1 MNEKRDDEV
10 VELAAT
16 AIRRFGGN
24 GWAGNYSRGFF
35 ASPFFCSPHN
45 FNRGRGLLRY
55 SVALADGDRDV
66 CDRRAWLFSAA

>member
-35 ASPFFCSPHN
+35 ASPFFCSPPN

-66 CDRRAWLFSAA
+66 CNRRAWLFSAA

>member
-16 AIRRFGGN
+16 AICRPGGN

-35 ASPFFCSPHN
+35 AAPFFGSPRN
-45 FNRGRGLLRY
+45 FNRRRGLLRY
-55 SVALADGDRDV
+55 SVALANGNPDV
-66 CDRRAWLFSAA
+66 CNCRAWLFSAA

>member
-16 AIRRFGGN
+16 AIRRPGGN

-35 ASPFFCSPHN
+35 AASFFGSPRN

-55 SVALADGDRDV
+55 SVAMANGNPDV
-66 CDRRAWLFSAA
+66 CNCRAWLFPAA

>member
-16 AIRRFGGN
+16 AIRRLSGN
-24 GWAGNYSRGFF
+24 GWAGNYSREFF
-35 ASPFFCSPHN
+35 AASSFSSPLN

-55 SVALADGDRDV
+55 SVALANGNPDV
-66 CDRRAWLFSAA
+66 CNCRAWLFPAA

>member
-16 AIRRFGGN
+16 AIRRPGGN

-35 ASPFFCSPHN
+35 ATPFFHCHCN

-55 SVALADGDRDV
+55 SAALANGDRDV
-66 CDRRAWLFSAA
+66 CNRRAWLFPAA